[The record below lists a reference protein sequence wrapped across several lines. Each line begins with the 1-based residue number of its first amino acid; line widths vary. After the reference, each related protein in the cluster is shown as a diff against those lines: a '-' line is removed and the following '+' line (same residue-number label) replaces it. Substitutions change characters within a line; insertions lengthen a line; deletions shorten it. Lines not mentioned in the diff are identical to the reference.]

1 MALPQITITEGTLVA
16 DPELRYASNGTAMV
30 NFRVA
35 SNSRR
40 KNEQTGQW
48 EDGDTTFLSVSVFR
62 GLAENIA
69 SEFGKGQKISVT
81 GRLKQRDVEKDGQK
95 RTYYAVNADSVSKPV
110 SRFNDSDGGPGTQ
123 GGGNN
128 AYGAQNNAQ
137 GGFGNQ
143 SQGGFDMNEAAPF

>member
-16 DPELRYASNGTAMV
+16 DPELHYGQSGTAVV

-40 KNEQTGQW
+40 KNDQTGQW
-48 EDGDTTFLSVSVFR
+48 EDGDTTFLSVSAFR

-69 SEFGKGQKISVT
+69 SQFGKGDKVSVE
-81 GRLKQRDVEKDGQK
+81 GRLKQRDVEKDGQR
-95 RTYYAVNADSVSKPV
+95 RTYYDVNAESVSRPV
-110 SRFNDSDGGPGTQ
+110 SRFNDSEGNPALQ

-128 AYGAQNNAQ
+128 AQGSFGSQQQGN
-137 GGFGNQ
+137 GGFNV
-143 SQGGFDMNEAAPF
+143 NEAAPF

>member
-48 EDGDTTFLSVSVFR
+48 EDGDTTFLSISAFR

-69 SEFGKGQKISVT
+69 REFGKGGKISVT
-81 GRLKQRDVEKDGQK
+81 GQLKQREYEKDGQR
-95 RTYYAVNADSVSKPV
+95 RTVYEVTAQSVSKPV
-110 SRFNDSDGGPGTQ
+110 SRFNDSEGSG
-123 GGGNN
+123 
-128 AYGAQNNAQ
+128 GAQGQ
-137 GGFGNQ
+137 PQSGFSSH
-143 SQGGFDMNEAAPF
+143 SQGGFDINEAAPF

>member
-1 MALPQITITEGTLVA
+1 MALPIVTITEATLVA
-16 DPELRYASNGTAMV
+16 DPELRYGQSGAAVV

-40 KNEQTGQW
+40 KNESTGQW
-48 EDGDTTFLSVSVFR
+48 EDGDTTFLSVSAFR

-69 SEFGKGQKISVT
+69 SEFSKGQKISVT

-95 RTYYAVNADSVSKPV
+95 RTYYDVNAESVSRPV
-110 SRFNDSDGGPGTQ
+110 SRFNDSEGNSGAQ

-128 AYGAQNNAQ
+128 SQGAQGQPQGN
-137 GGFGNQ
+137 GGFN
-143 SQGGFDMNEAAPF
+143 MNTPAPF

>member
-1 MALPQITITEGTLVA
+1 MALPQITITEATLVA
-16 DPELRYASNGTAMV
+16 DPELRYGQSGTAMV
-30 NFRVA
+30 SFRVA

-48 EDGDTTFLSVSVFR
+48 EDGDTTFLSVSAFR
-62 GLAENIA
+62 GLAENVA
-69 SEFGKGQKISVT
+69 SQFGKGQKISVT

-95 RTYYAVNADSVSKPV
+95 RTYYDVNADSVSKPV

>member
-48 EDGDTTFLSVSVFR
+48 EDGDTTFLSISAFR

-69 SEFGKGQKISVT
+69 REFGKGNKITIT
-81 GRLKQRDVEKDGQK
+81 GKLKQRDVERDGQK
-95 RTYYAVNADSVSKPV
+95 RTYYDVNAESVSRPV
-110 SRFNDSDGGPGTQ
+110 PRFNDSE
-123 GGGNN
+123 GN
-128 AYGAQNNAQ
+128 GSTKGQPQ

-143 SQGGFDMNEAAPF
+143 PQGGFDMNEAAPF